1 MAASPKY
8 VEKPGK
14 RGYKV
19 LFASNTVIMN
29 KKFAAAAALC
39 GSPEY
44 KIIKQIKRDF
54 PQMQE
59 QIVSGRE
66 KKKTAVN
73 TRLTYENME
82 KYIMAYE
89 NAEELLEVFNTVRAL
104 SLPLASPYK
113 YVSDWF
119 KAQFPEYKQSPV
131 FDQEDGKLKVQPL
144 PAPERASYKHKLSA

>member
-14 RGYKV
+14 KGYKV
-19 LFASNTVIMN
+19 LFTSNTVIMN

-39 GSPEY
+39 GSAEY
-44 KIIKQIKRDF
+44 KILKQIKKDF

-66 KKKTAVN
+66 RKSTAVN

-82 KYIMAYE
+82 RYIMAYE
-89 NAEELLEVFNTVRAL
+89 NAEELMEVFYTVRAL

-119 KAQFPEYKQSPV
+119 KAQFPDYKQSPM
-131 FDQEDGKLKVQPL
+131 FDQEDGKLKAQPL
-144 PAPERASYKHKLSA
+144 PAQDRKPYKYKLSA